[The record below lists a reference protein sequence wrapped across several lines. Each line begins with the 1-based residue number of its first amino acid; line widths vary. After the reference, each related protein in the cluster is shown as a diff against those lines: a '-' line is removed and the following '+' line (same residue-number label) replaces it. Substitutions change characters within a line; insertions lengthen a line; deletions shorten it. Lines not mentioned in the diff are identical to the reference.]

1 MQQSRTNVTAAVLL
15 LPATPKGAVEI
26 DLRQQQRVFH
36 RHNIQ
41 LGAEQRALRIK
52 LIEIGRIAILITV
65 ARNPP
70 RLGNVALLRLL
81 LC

>member
-1 MQQSRTNVTAAVLL
+1 MMIT
-15 LPATPKGAVEI
+15 LPAAAEGAVEI

-70 RLGNVALLRLL
+70 RLGKRSAPAPATLSAAAG
-81 LC
+81 CA